1 MNKMSKKFIK
11 LASNQI
17 QIGLD
22 IGGTLTKMS
31 LRLSKFNKEK
41 NDFYKEFDSLEC
53 IEIDDYLLYI
63 KLFQTNKFNTDAI
76 EFLRSKIFLNKF
88 LYFT

>member
-1 MNKMSKKFIK
+1 MSKKFMK

-17 QIGLD
+17 QVGLD

-31 LRLSKFNKEK
+31 LRLSKFHKEK
-41 NDFYKEFDSLEC
+41 NDFFKELNSLEC

-63 KLFQTNKFNTDAI
+63 KLFQTNKFNPDAI
-76 EFLRSKIFLNKF
+76 EFLKSIILFININF
-88 LYFT
+88 I